1 MATGIE
7 QFLLGSNDHTH
18 AISWVFG
25 IVTAFFAHTAA
36 LIYRVQVAKAP
47 SFSESIP
54 SLCSTVMCYGLSIF
68 ATSCFLG
75 IHFDLEFPN
84 RAFSLAGVFLAFL
97 VTGLSLGSAIL
108 FLYAL
113 RANSTWLRLVYVF
126 YGGFAVVASHLSFI
140 VFPQFNLVFHID
152 LLNLFGVYLM
162 TAGWL
167 WFLARFFLKTLYSD
181 TIDPKVRMRYA
192 GSLASL
198 NVLTVFGL
206 KIAIDFKPM
215 ATAMPA
221 IYLPLDP
228 GHYLWIVTVASLML
242 ILFVIYGLYDR
253 MYAQITELLQTS
265 ERLED
270 ENQEYLDEV
279 HQANIQ
285 AELNVVKIR
294 ALEEAINSNESKVD
308 IPIDSMVSAVLTL
321 EDGIFDWDLGQDRL
335 SISDAWRNL
344 LGFSE
349 EEEAWVDL
357 ERWRSGFLSSD
368 LVDLDE
374 AIESLISGDEKVAKF
389 QMRYQPPEGG
399 ILKIEFKLAAV
410 RNAYGLVSKFVGLM
424 EDRTAEMLVEM
435 DVRDNLSEE
444 SKLSSRKSEFVT
456 YLSHQIRTPMTVISS
471 ANALLEAGL
480 RYDTLNEERIFSHI
494 DQLDYALSLLRS
506 LVDETLIFIGSE
518 TALADLHQEDL
529 IDVNSLLNEVLR
541 VETKRRSQSLPDGF
555 EIKRQIPSD
564 YQVVSSEMLLAHIFR
579 QFISFVFDNPQDARG
594 MFVYSEKNKLYLQVL
609 YVGIPEWVKVQEPV
623 NEHPES
629 LFEAGAQILPID
641 EDKLPFALLLSK
653 RVIRNLR
660 GRLIL
665 RRVAEQLSMTVEMP
679 LVRGE

>member
-1 MATGIE
+1 MTPGIYE
-7 QFLLGSNDHTH
+7 LLFGSNHH
-18 AISWVFG
+18 IHVVSWVFG
-25 IVTAFFAHTAA
+25 VVTAFFAHTAA
-36 LIYRVQVAKAP
+36 LMYRVQVAKAA
-47 SFSESIP
+47 SFAESLP
-54 SLCSTVMCYGLSIF
+54 SLLATVTCYGLAIF
-68 ATSCFLG
+68 STSCFLG
-75 IHFDLEFPN
+75 IDFDVEFPH
-84 RAFSLAGVFLAFL
+84 RAFSMPGVLLAFL

-108 FLYAL
+108 VLYTL
-113 RANSTWLRLVYVF
+113 RANALYLRLVYVF
-126 YGGFAVVASHLSFI
+126 YGAFAVVMSHLAFL
-140 VFPQFNLVFHID
+140 VFPQFNRAMTVDWFGLA
-152 LLNLFGVYLM
+152 GVYFI

-167 WFLARFFLKTLYSD
+167 WFLAKFFLKTLYSD
-181 TIDPKVRMRYA
+181 TIQPKMRMRYA

-198 NVLTVFGL
+198 NILAVAGL
-206 KIAIDFKPM
+206 SLAIDFKPS
-215 ATAMPA
+215 ATRMPP
-221 IYLPLDP
+221 IFLPLDQ
-228 GHYLWIVTVASLML
+228 GHYLLIVSAASLLL

-253 MYAQITELLQTS
+253 MYAQITDLLQTS

-321 EDGIFDWDLGQDRL
+321 EDGIFDWDLGKDRL
-335 SISDAWRNL
+335 SISEAWRTL

-349 EEEAWVDL
+349 DEDPWVDL
-357 ERWRSGFLSSD
+357 DRWRAGFLESD
-368 LVDLDE
+368 LVDLDR
-374 AIESLISGDEKVAKF
+374 AVESLISGEDRVAKF
-389 QMRYQPPEGG
+389 QMRYQQPEGG
-399 ILKIEFKLAAV
+399 VLKIEFKLAAV

-529 IDVNSLLNEVLR
+529 IDATRCLTKFCELRPRDEASRYLMVLR
-541 VETKRRSQSLPDGF
+541 LKDRFRVITRWSVQKCSWPTFS
-555 EIKRQIPSD
+555 
-564 YQVVSSEMLLAHIFR
+564 VSS
-579 QFISFVFDNPQDARG
+579 SV
-594 MFVYSEKNKLYLQVL
+594 SC
-609 YVGIPEWVKVQEPV
+609 
-623 NEHPES
+623 S
-629 LFEAGAQILPID
+629 T
-641 EDKLPFALLLSK
+641 
-653 RVIRNLR
+653 
-660 GRLIL
+660 IL
-665 RRVAEQLSMTVEMP
+665 RMP
-679 LVRGE
+679 AACLCMLKRISCICKFFMSGFPSG